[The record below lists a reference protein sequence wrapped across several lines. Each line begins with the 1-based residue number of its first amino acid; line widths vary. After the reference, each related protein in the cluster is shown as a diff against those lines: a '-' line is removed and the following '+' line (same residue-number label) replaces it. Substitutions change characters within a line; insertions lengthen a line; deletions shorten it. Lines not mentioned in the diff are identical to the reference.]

1 MSLGQLVLVL
11 FKLFF
16 SLTTKPP
23 SNLCAVEFGMSK
35 SSSKGYFIT
44 TVLQKEGLKRMVEA
58 PQLKASKEKGAGWV
72 VATMFNLI

>member
-23 SNLCAVEFGMSK
+23 SNAVEFGMPK

-44 TVLQKEGLKRMVEA
+44 IVLLKEGLKTMVEA
-58 PQLKASKEKGAGWV
+58 PQLTASKGKGAGWV